1 MQRDGTRVNEP
12 QISTYLSNLG
22 EGRELGDRDCNASPC
37 FGDKLICPG
46 FGERGS
52 VFPRRPTGR
61 AAASDFRGS
70 GAGCLISMSITPALN
85 VN

>member
-1 MQRDGTRVNEP
+1 MRRDGARVNEP

-22 EGRELGDRDCNASPC
+22 EGGELGDHDCNASPC

-52 VFPRRPTGR
+52 MLRAIPPAGRPHLIPEEEAT
-61 AAASDFRGS
+61 AA
-70 GAGCLISMSITPALN
+70 
-85 VN
+85 